1 MTERT
6 LPQIGRL
13 FDLSGRVALV
23 TGGSRG
29 LGKAM
34 ARALAE
40 AGADIV
46 IASRNESELTAA
58 AAEIVQGLGG
68 QVRHLVAD
76 LGNRDQVEASRARSG
91 ASSCCWRATPAAT
104 SRAPS
109 WSSTAA
115 SPARA
120 GQGRS
125 ACRRPRCAPASRR
138 CACGGPFGRGCR
150 VLSGAGGRRASG
162 RTAGGAGAAGPGH
175 SHCRSVCAPPC
186 GYGCVTARR
195 CRTRCRAGG
204 RTRRG

>member
-13 FDLSGRVALV
+13 FDLSGRAALV

-91 ASSCCWRATPAAT
+91 ASSCGWRARPAAT

-115 SPARA
+115 CSRGSERRSSLSPRGSAVLVVGARVVELLVVLA
-120 GQGRS
+120 QQV
-125 ACRRPRCAPASRR
+125 PAIVI
-138 CACGGPFGRGCR
+138 A
-150 VLSGAGGRRASG
+150 VRRAHH
-162 RTAGGAGAAGPGH
+162 RVDMGA
-175 SHCRSVCAPPC
+175 
-186 GYGCVTARR
+186 
-195 CRTRCRAGG
+195 
-204 RTRRG
+204 